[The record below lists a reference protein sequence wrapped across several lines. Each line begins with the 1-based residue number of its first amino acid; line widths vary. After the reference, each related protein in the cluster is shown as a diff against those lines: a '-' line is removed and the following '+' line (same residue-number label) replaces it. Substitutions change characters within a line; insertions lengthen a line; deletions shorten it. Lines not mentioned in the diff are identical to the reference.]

1 MTGLY
6 IVVVCWVATITFSF
20 IKNVL
25 EKKNLSH
32 NKSRLLYTIT
42 FFWAG
47 SIPVA
52 ITATFTFVLFLV
64 LYK

>member
-6 IVVVCWVATITFSF
+6 IVVVCWLVTITFSF

-25 EKKNLSH
+25 EKKELAHS
-32 NKSRLLYTIT
+32 KSRLLHTIT

-47 SIPVA
+47 SIPIA

-64 LYK
+64 FYE

>member
-1 MTGLY
+1 MTSLY
-6 IVVVCWVATITFSF
+6 IVVVCWLATITFSF
-20 IKNVL
+20 IKNAL
-25 EKKNLSH
+25 EREILSH

-52 ITATFTFVLFLV
+52 ITATFTFILFLV

>member
-1 MTGLY
+1 MTSLY
-6 IVVVCWVATITFSF
+6 IVVVCWLATIAFSF
-20 IKNVL
+20 IKKVL
-25 EKKNLSH
+25 ERENLYH

-47 SIPVA
+47 SIPIA